1 MAGPGFSTPGTYTP
15 LQLIAGSGLLQN
27 QGISVPGALTSAVSS
42 YNSLDFVENLN
53 NAIAAAPAYGISASV
68 ITSLKTLAS
77 NTCPALGSSVPAAYA
92 GDNTLI
98 PTSVTGGFGNLVA
111 NNAALYLGNGSVDK
125 FCQTFQLISGYRA
138 TTNELVCSA
147 VNATT
152 YLGPTFTSMN
162 DLITG
167 QLTGVNLAMKC
178 FGSDLAKTGNLIN
191 LDKLPTFGTPANILE
206 QISEMAGIT
215 SGTLSCIAKALA
227 EYGLTEN
234 DIILLCTPGASN
246 NGKITDGEFNAL
258 QKIAYAAMTNIT
270 GSCLA
275 YVLQILDADGLL
287 GPVAAAAAAGV
298 PGTGQGNTLA
308 AVAGGISGT
317 GVPGTG
323 QGNTLAAVAG
333 GIPTTGQVNTL
344 ADLVDLKKIFPT
356 SWTSMTTPVTTAVPG
371 IPAAT
376 ILLYNTDGSVNP
388 ALESA
393 LSNNPS
399 IILPSGC
406 DDLAKIIPPGQAVVN
421 KAFQAALQQVGGI
434 NTVTAPRLSIA
445 LLG

>member
-92 GDNTLI
+92 GDNTLL

-215 SGTLSCIAKALA
+215 SGTLSCVAKALA

-258 QKIAYAAMTNIT
+258 QKIAYAAMTSIT
-270 GSCLA
+270 GSCLE

-287 GPVAAAAAAGV
+287 GPVAAAVAGGI
-298 PGTGQGNTLA
+298 PGTGQANTPVPL
-308 AVAGGISGT
+308 VG
-317 GVPGTG
+317 GVP
-323 QGNTLAAVAG
+323 G

>member
-92 GDNTLI
+92 GDNTLL

-215 SGTLSCIAKALA
+215 SGTLSCVAKALA

-246 NGKITDGEFNAL
+246 DGKITDGEFNAL
-258 QKIAYAAMTNIT
+258 QKIAYAAMTSIT
-270 GSCLA
+270 GSCLE

-287 GPVAAAAAAGV
+287 GPVAAAVAGGI
-298 PGTGQGNTLA
+298 PGTGQANTPVPL
-308 AVAGGISGT
+308 VG
-317 GVPGTG
+317 GVP
-323 QGNTLAAVAG
+323 G

>member
-92 GDNTLI
+92 GDNTLL

-147 VNATT
+147 VTATT

-258 QKIAYAAMTNIT
+258 QKTAYAAMTHIT
-270 GSCLA
+270 GSCLE
-275 YVLQILDADGLL
+275 YVLQILAADGLL
-287 GPVAAAAAAGV
+287 GPVAAAVAAGI
-298 PGTGQGNTLA
+298 PGTGQANTPVPL
-308 AVAGGISGT
+308 VGGVG
-317 GVPGTG
+317 GVP
-323 QGNTLAAVAG
+323 G

-406 DDLAKIIPPGQAVVN
+406 DDLAKIIPPGQAVAN